1 MNQIS
6 ASVFPDTLPDP
17 ELMFPLVQVFDRLV
31 YLQAVEDE
39 PPAAHAPLIE
49 QLGRQGR
56 LRLVA
61 PVPLGDQRQR
71 FLALVHDLRQRGADY
86 ISQLSMLTLAGIHQ
100 PERAESKQAI
110 VSNLLGSAE
119 ISARKEEE
127 MLLWQA
133 RLVLKLAEIHAIE
146 QAELDEALARIAL
159 RQDELLAELREE
171 ADELFALTESLTH
184 SGHRAEALLSHRLK
198 AWSRLAFHDAA
209 LRWPQ
214 VLVTG
219 YEAALATVSE
229 TYEKRQRREPV
240 RLGRLLLPRAG
251 AQISDSV
258 WTAPLLPAVPYLT
271 EAFAALARPEDL
283 HQAEIDHTAA
293 LFGQGAA
300 QWAEAV
306 KQRFPAEQYGRCW
319 LELHYFPGTT
329 DRRLFLEGF
338 AGGDGAAGRTKDD
351 KGRGITVGLLAEA

>member
-1 MNQIS
+1 MNQIT

-17 ELMFPLVQVFDRLV
+17 ELMFPLVQVFDQLV
-31 YLQAVEDE
+31 YLQAVENE
-39 PPAAHAPLIE
+39 PPAAHASLIE

-61 PVPLGDQRQR
+61 PTPLGDQRQR
-71 FLALVHDLRQRGADY
+71 FLTLIHDMRQRGADY
-86 ISQLSMLTLAGIHQ
+86 ISQLSMLTLAGIHR

-119 ISARKEEE
+119 ISARKEDE

-146 QAELDEALARIAL
+146 QAELDEALVRIAL

-171 ADELFALTESLTH
+171 ADELFALTESLAD
-184 SGHRAEALLSHRLK
+184 SGHRAETLLPHRLK

-209 LRWPQ
+209 LRRPH

-219 YEAALATVSE
+219 YEAALATLSE
-229 TYEKRQRREPV
+229 TYEKRQRRQPV
-240 RLGRLLLPRAG
+240 RLASLTLPHAEAQRL
-251 AQISDSV
+251 DSA
-258 WTAPLLPAVPYLT
+258 WSETLRPAVPCLT
-271 EAFAALARPEDL
+271 EAFAALARPEVL
-283 HQAEIDHTAA
+283 HQVEIDHTAA
-293 LFGQGAA
+293 LFSQGAA
-300 QWAEAV
+300 QWAEV
-306 KQRFPAEQYGRCW
+306 VEQRFPAAHCGRCR
-319 LELHYFPGTT
+319 LELYYFPGTT

-338 AGGDGAAGRTKDD
+338 AGGDGAAGTTKDD
-351 KGRGITVGLLAEA
+351 EGGGITVGLLAEG